1 MKLRSYIIN
10 NLTKKKG
17 RTILMVIGIILA
29 CNGMIVVNLMTEKY
43 SRISSVFFTPFND
56 YDQIVERGTDYIQLL
71 PVSSSIDQNKQTE
84 IEEIF
89 NINTIPCLLISNN
102 LEITSFDASYTMG
115 LNIEDMPILL
125 DKMQLGSGFWPEN
138 SKHIIVGDY
147 WANDGNLTL
156 FNETFHIV
164 GSIVP
169 SYTIMDK
176 MIYVDLGELQ
186 NITGLPNQLSVIF
199 IPNEIEKQ
207 PTLIETGLPNQLSV
221 IFIPN
226 EIEKQPTLIEEFET
240 EIPQLDLLT
249 VKEMDDIKGGL
260 SNYINNISLVLSSFS
275 TISALI
281 FIFSIETM
289 NVFSKKK
296 DFDLFVIL
304 GTPKKK
310 IIGLILSESILLIS
324 LGLILGLPLSVLSF
338 SLIWSKIVNSLGKSG
353 FVSTFMRVI
362 QILINTLPIKIFLST
377 SLIIILFGLAFTIIP
392 ALIALRKYNLGDIK
406 QKY

>member
-17 RTILMVIGIILA
+17 RTILMILGIILA

-43 SRISSVFFTPFND
+43 SRISSVFFTPFSD

-71 PVSSSIDQNKQTE
+71 PISSSIDQNKQTE

-89 NINTIPCLLISNN
+89 NTNTIPCLLISNN
-102 LEITSFDASYTMG
+102 VEITSFKASYTMG
-115 LNIEDMPILL
+115 LNIGDMPILL

-138 SKHIIVGDY
+138 SKQIIVGNY

-156 FNETFHIV
+156 FNETFQIS
-164 GSIVP
+164 GSMVP
-169 SYTIMDK
+169 SYTILDK

-186 NITGLPNQLSVIF
+186 NITGLPNR
-199 IPNEIEKQ
+199 
-207 PTLIETGLPNQLSV
+207 LSV

-249 VKEMDDIKGGL
+249 VQEMDDIKGGL
-260 SNYINNISLVLSSFS
+260 SSYINNISLVLSSFS

-310 IIGLILSESILLIS
+310 IIGLLLSESILLIS
-324 LGLILGLPLSVLSF
+324 LGLILGLPLSFFSF
-338 SLIWSKIVNSLGKSG
+338 SLIWTNITQSLGNNS
-353 FVSTFMRVI
+353 FILTFTRV
-362 QILINTLPIKIFLST
+362 IKIFTYKDISFNFTYYHSIWIGVYNHTST
-377 SLIIILFGLAFTIIP
+377 
-392 ALIALRKYNLGDIK
+392 YCIK
-406 QKY
+406 KV

>member
-17 RTILMVIGIILA
+17 RTILMILGIILA

-43 SRISSVFFTPFND
+43 SRISSVFFTPFSD

-71 PVSSSIDQNKQTE
+71 PISSSIDQNKQTE

-89 NINTIPCLLISNN
+89 NTNTIPCLLISNN
-102 LEITSFDASYTMG
+102 VEITSFKASYTMG
-115 LNIEDMPILL
+115 LNIGDMPILL

-138 SKHIIVGDY
+138 SKQIIVGNY

-156 FNETFHIV
+156 FNETFQIS
-164 GSIVP
+164 GSMVP
-169 SYTIMDK
+169 SYTILDK

-186 NITGLPNQLSVIF
+186 NITGLPNR
-199 IPNEIEKQ
+199 
-207 PTLIETGLPNQLSV
+207 LSV

-249 VKEMDDIKGGL
+249 VQEMDDIKGGL
-260 SNYINNISLVLSSFS
+260 SSYINNISLVLSSFS

-310 IIGLILSESILLIS
+310 IIGLLLSESILLIS
-324 LGLILGLPLSVLSF
+324 LGLILGLPLSFFSF
-338 SLIWSKIVNSLGKSG
+338 SLIWTNITQSLGNNS
-353 FVSTFMRVI
+353 FILTFTRVI
-362 QILINTLPIKIFLST
+362 KILINTLPIKIFLST

>member
-17 RTILMVIGIILA
+17 RTILMILGIILA

-43 SRISSVFFTPFND
+43 SRISSVFFTPFSD

-71 PVSSSIDQNKQTE
+71 PISSSIDQNKQTE

-89 NINTIPCLLISNN
+89 NTNTIPCLLISNN
-102 LEITSFDASYTMG
+102 LEITSFEASYTMG
-115 LNIEDMPILL
+115 LNIGDMPILL

-138 SKHIIVGDY
+138 SKQIIVGNY

-156 FNETFHIV
+156 FNETFQIS
-164 GSIVP
+164 GSMVP
-169 SYTIMDK
+169 SYTILDK

-186 NITGLPNQLSVIF
+186 NITGLPNR
-199 IPNEIEKQ
+199 
-207 PTLIETGLPNQLSV
+207 LSV

-249 VKEMDDIKGGL
+249 VQEMDDIKGGL

-324 LGLILGLPLSVLSF
+324 LGLILGLPLSTLSF
-338 SLIWSKIVNSLGKSG
+338 SIIWSKILQSLGKNSFG
-353 FVSTFMRVI
+353 TIFMNEFR
-362 QILINTLPIKIFLST
+362 ILINTLPLKIFFST
-377 SLIIILFGLAFTIIP
+377 SIIIILFGLAFTIIP
-392 ALIALRKYNLGDIK
+392 ALITLKKYNLGDIK

>member
-17 RTILMVIGIILA
+17 RTILMILGIILA

-43 SRISSVFFTPFND
+43 SRISSIFFTPFSD

-71 PVSSSIDQNKQTE
+71 PISSSIDQNKQTE

-89 NINTIPCLLISNN
+89 NISTIPSLLISNN
-102 LEITSFDASYTMG
+102 MEITSFKASYTMG
-115 LNIEDMPILL
+115 LNLEDMPILL

-138 SKHIIVGDY
+138 SKQIIVGDY
-147 WANDGNLTL
+147 WTNDGNLTL
-156 FNETFHIV
+156 FNETFQIA

-169 SYTIMDK
+169 SYTLLDK

-186 NITGLPNQLSVIF
+186 YLTGLPNQLSVIF
-199 IPNEIEKQ
+199 IPNEIE
-207 PTLIETGLPNQLSV
+207 E
-221 IFIPN
+221 
-226 EIEKQPTLIEEFET
+226 QPTLIEEFEK

-260 SNYINNISLVLSSFS
+260 SSYINNISLVLSSFS

-281 FIFSIETM
+281 FIFSIETI
-289 NVFSKKK
+289 NVYSKKK

-310 IIGLILSESILLIS
+310 ILGLLLSESIFLIS
-324 LGLILGLPLSVLSF
+324 LGLVLGLPLSILSF
-338 SLIWSKIVNSLGKSG
+338 SLIWTKITSSLGG
-353 FVSTFMRVI
+353 NNFITTFMREF

-392 ALIALRKYNLGDIK
+392 ALIALKKYNLGDIK

>member
-1 MKLRSYIIN
+1 
-10 NLTKKKG
+10 
-17 RTILMVIGIILA
+17 
-29 CNGMIVVNLMTEKY
+29 
-43 SRISSVFFTPFND
+43 
-56 YDQIVERGTDYIQLL
+56 
-71 PVSSSIDQNKQTE
+71 
-84 IEEIF
+84 
-89 NINTIPCLLISNN
+89 
-102 LEITSFDASYTMG
+102 
-115 LNIEDMPILL
+115 
-125 DKMQLGSGFWPEN
+125 LGSGFWPEN
-138 SKHIIVGDY
+138 SKQIIVGNY

-156 FNETFHIV
+156 FNETFQIS

-169 SYTIMDK
+169 SYTILDK

-207 PTLIETGLPNQLSV
+207 PI
-221 IFIPN
+221 
-226 EIEKQPTLIEEFET
+226 LIEEFET

-249 VKEMDDIKGGL
+249 VQEMDDIKGGL
-260 SNYINNISLVLSSFS
+260 SSYINNISLVLSSFS

-310 IIGLILSESILLIS
+310 IIGLLLSESILLIS
-324 LGLILGLPLSVLSF
+324 LGLILGLPLSFFSF
-338 SLIWSKIVNSLGKSG
+338 SLIWTNITQSLGNNS
-353 FVSTFMRVI
+353 FILTFTRVI
-362 QILINTLPIKIFLST
+362 KILINTLPIKIFLST

>member
-17 RTILMVIGIILA
+17 RTILMILGIILA
-29 CNGMIVVNLMTEKY
+29 CNGMIVMNLMTEKY
-43 SRISSVFFTPFND
+43 SRISSVFFTPFSD

-71 PVSSSIDQNKQTE
+71 PISSSIDQNKQTD

-89 NINTIPCLLISNN
+89 DVSTIPCLLISNN
-102 LEITSFDASYTMG
+102 MEITSFKASYTMG
-115 LNIEDMPILL
+115 LNIEDMPTLL
-125 DKMQLGSGFWPEN
+125 DKMQIGSGFWPEN
-138 SKHIIVGDY
+138 SKQIIVGDY

-156 FNETFHIV
+156 FNETFQIS
-164 GSIVP
+164 GSIIP
-169 SYTIMDK
+169 SYTILDK
-176 MIYVDLGELQ
+176 MIYIDLGELQ
-186 NITGLPNQLSVIF
+186 YLTGLPNQLSVIF
-199 IPNEIEKQ
+199 IPNEVEEQ
-207 PTLIETGLPNQLSV
+207 A
-221 IFIPN
+221 
-226 EIEKQPTLIEEFET
+226 TLIEEFET
-240 EIPQLDLLT
+240 GFPQLDLLT

-281 FIFSIETM
+281 FIFSIETI
-289 NVFSKKK
+289 NVYSKKK

-310 IIGLILSESILLIS
+310 ILGLLLSESIFLIT
-324 LGLILGLPLSVLSF
+324 LGLVLGLPLSILSF
-338 SLIWSKIVNSLGKSG
+338 SLIWTKITQSLGSNN
-353 FVSTFMRVI
+353 FITTFMRVF

-392 ALIALRKYNLGDIK
+392 ALIALKKYNLGDIK

>member
-29 CNGMIVVNLMTEKY
+29 CNGIIVVNLMTEKY
-43 SRISSVFFTPFND
+43 SRISSVFFTPFSD

-71 PVSSSIDQNKQTE
+71 PVSSSIDQNRQTE

-115 LNIEDMPILL
+115 LKFGDMPILL

-138 SKHIIVGDY
+138 SKQIIVGDY
-147 WANDGNLTL
+147 WANDGNFTL
-156 FNETFHIV
+156 FNETFQIV

-176 MIYVDLGELQ
+176 MIYADLGELQ
-186 NITGLPNQLSVIF
+186 NIA
-199 IPNEIEKQ
+199 
-207 PTLIETGLPNQLSV
+207 GLPNQLSV

-260 SNYINNISLVLSSFS
+260 SSYINNISLVLSSFS

-281 FIFSIETM
+281 FIFSIETI

-324 LGLILGLPLSVLSF
+324 LGLILGLPLSLLSF
-338 SLIWSKIVNSLGKSG
+338 SLIWTKIIHSLNNNSYI
-353 FVSTFMRVI
+353 STFTREI
-362 QILINTLPIKIFLST
+362 QILINTLPINIFLST

>member
-17 RTILMVIGIILA
+17 RTILMILGIILA
-29 CNGMIVVNLMTEKY
+29 CNGMIVVNLLTDKY
-43 SRISSVFFTPFND
+43 SRISSVFFTPFSD
-56 YDQIVERGTDYIQLL
+56 YDQIIERGTDYVQLL
-71 PVSSSIDQNKQTE
+71 PISSSIDQNKQTD
-84 IEEIF
+84 IEKIF
-89 NINTIPCLLISNN
+89 NIGTIPCLLISNN
-102 LEITSFDASYTMG
+102 LEITSFKASYAMG
-115 LNIEDMPILL
+115 LNIGDMPILL

-138 SKHIIVGDY
+138 PKQIIVGDY

-156 FNETFHIV
+156 FNETFQIS

-169 SYTIMDK
+169 SYTILDK

-186 NITGLPNQLSVIF
+186 NLTGLPNQLSVIF
-199 IPNEIEKQ
+199 IPNEVEEQ
-207 PTLIETGLPNQLSV
+207 ATLIE
-221 IFIPN
+221 
-226 EIEKQPTLIEEFET
+226 KFET
-240 EIPQLDLLT
+240 EFPQLDLLT

-281 FIFSIETM
+281 FIFSIETI
-289 NVFSKKK
+289 NIYSKKK

-310 IIGLILSESILLIS
+310 IIGLLLSESIFLIS
-324 LGLILGLPLSVLSF
+324 LGLVLGLPLSILSF
-338 SLIWSKIVNSLGKSG
+338 SLIWTKIIQSLGQG
-353 FVSTFMRVI
+353 IFTAIFINETRW
-362 QILINTLPIKIFLST
+362 LLNTLPLKIFLST
-377 SLIIILFGLAFTIIP
+377 SLIILLCGLVFTIIP
-392 ALIALRKYNLGDIK
+392 ALITLKKYNLGDIK